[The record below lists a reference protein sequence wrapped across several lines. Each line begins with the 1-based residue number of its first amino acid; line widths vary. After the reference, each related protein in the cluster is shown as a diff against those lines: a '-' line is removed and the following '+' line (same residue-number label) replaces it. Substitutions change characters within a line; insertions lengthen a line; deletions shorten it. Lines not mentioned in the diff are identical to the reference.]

1 MPAIRVLIVD
11 DQSLMRRG
19 LRNLLD
25 LEDGVEVIG
34 EAADGVDALT
44 AAEKDRPDV
53 VLVDARMPRM
63 DGVALIGQLARDHPD
78 IASIMLTTF
87 DEDELIFGALRAGA
101 RGYLLKDAAPEELV
115 AAIEK
120 AARGE
125 TTLAGTVATRVVA
138 ELRRTA
144 APPLADLTGLSLREA
159 EVCRLVAAAATNR
172 EIAAQL
178 FITEGTVKNHIS
190 SALRK
195 LGLRDRTQLAV
206 HLRSPNVTDQ

>member
-1 MPAIRVLIVD
+1 
-11 DQSLMRRG
+11 MRRG

-25 LEDGVEVIG
+25 LEDGVEVVG
-34 EAADGVDALT
+34 EAADGVEAL
-44 AAEKDRPDV
+44 AEANRLRPDV

-63 DGVALIGQLARDHPD
+63 DGVALIERLSRDHPD
-78 IASIMLTTF
+78 VASIMLTTF
-87 DEDELIFGALRAGA
+87 DEDELVFGALRAGA

-125 TTLAGTVATRVVA
+125 TPLAGTVATRVVA

-144 APPLADLTGLSLREA
+144 PPPRDPDLAGLSLREA
-159 EVCRLVAAAATNR
+159 EVCRLVAAAATNG

-178 FITEGTVKNHIS
+178 FITKGTVKNHIS

-206 HLRSPNVTDQ
+206 YFSRSSASSN

>member
-1 MPAIRVLIVD
+1 MPAVRVLIVD

-19 LRNLLD
+19 LRNLLE
-25 LEDGVEVIG
+25 LEDGVQVVG
-34 EAADGVDALT
+34 EAADGIEAL
-44 AAEKDRPDV
+44 AAVERHRPDV

-63 DGVALIGQLARDHPD
+63 DGVTLIGRLGPD

-138 ELRRTA
+138 ELRRTP
-144 APPLADLTGLSLREA
+144 APPAAVAGLSLREA

-206 HLRSPNVTDQ
+206 TLRDSSRTAE

>member
-1 MPAIRVLIVD
+1 MKPIRVVIVD

-25 LEDGVEVIG
+25 VEDTVEVVA
-34 EAADGVDALT
+34 EAADGVEALT
-44 AAEKDRPDV
+44 VIKHCDPQV

-63 DGVALIGQLARDHPD
+63 NGIELIERLARYHPRV
-78 IASIMLTTF
+78 AAIMLTTF
-87 DEDELIFGALRAGA
+87 DEDEYVFGALRAGA
-101 RGYLLKDAAPEELV
+101 RGYLLKDAAPSDLV

-120 AARGE
+120 ASRGE

-138 ELRRTA
+138 ELRGSRMLATVGDLA
-144 APPLADLTGLSLREA
+144 ALSLRET

-178 FITEGTVKNHIS
+178 FIAEGTVKNHIS

-195 LGLRDRTQLAV
+195 LQLRDRTQLAV
-206 HLRSPNVTDQ
+206 FLRSR